1 MALQVSAAGV
11 VGRDRLIERIW
22 QRLKSKSV
30 RFLAERRV
38 GKTSVLKKMAAE
50 QPAGFH
56 AIFLDLEKVHSADR
70 FVEVLLSELKSL
82 MSTKDKAAKGF
93 GDILAMFGGTE
104 VGGVVKIPVLGK
116 RDWQKA
122 VEKTFHAICANSPD
136 TVFVLMF
143 DELPYMLQSIAI
155 QDAKAG
161 ATDNFALAILDTLRA
176 ARQENANMRMI
187 FCGSVGLH
195 HVLASLRGDIH
206 ASQPVNDMPAVE
218 IHPLQL
224 PDAIQLTKDLMSK
237 EQVNVSP
244 KHMEVIATRIAQQ
257 TDCVPFYIERVV
269 SRLAEQDEPV
279 IESSVDTIIKRQ
291 LVDDR
296 NDWEMDHFRERLEIY
311 YKGSVVDVSGRILQ
325 RHLVSRRIL
334 DHIACEDQPQS
345 IDDVWAAVKSK
356 MALDDRDAVIK
367 LLSLLAQDHYL
378 IADDAKHYT
387 FRFPLIR
394 RWWLIAHGLAQG
406 GR

>member
-1 MALQVSAAGV
+1 MALQVSPAGV
-11 VGRDRLIERIW
+11 VGRKQLIERIW

-38 GKTSVLKKMAAE
+38 GKTSVLKKMVAE
-50 QPAGFH
+50 PTAGFH
-56 AIFLDLEKVHSADR
+56 PIFLDLEKVHSADR

-82 MSTKDKAAKGF
+82 MSIKDKAAKGF

-104 VGGVVKIPVLGK
+104 VAGMVKVPELGK

-122 VEKTFHAICANSPD
+122 IEKTFQAICANNPD
-136 TVFVLMF
+136 TLFVLMF

-155 QDAKAG
+155 QDTKSG

-176 ARQENANMRMI
+176 ARQENANLRMI

-195 HVLASLRGDIH
+195 HVLASLRGDVH
-206 ASQPVNDMPAVE
+206 ASQPVNDMQALE
-218 IHPLQL
+218 IHPLQRT
-224 PDAIQLTKDLMSK
+224 DAVQLTKNLMSM
-237 EQVNVSP
+237 EQVLVSP
-244 KHMEVIATRIAQQ
+244 EHMDVIANRIAQE

-269 SRLAEQDEPV
+269 SRLAEQDGPV
-279 IESSVDTIIKRQ
+279 IESSVDRIINRQ
-291 LVDDR
+291 LVDDK
-296 NDWEMDHFRERLEIY
+296 NDWEMQHFRDRLEIY
-311 YKGSVVDVSGRILQ
+311 YKGSVVDVHGSILQ

-345 IDDVWAAVKSK
+345 IDDVWAAVKSR
-356 MALDDRDAVIK
+356 MALDDRDAVIE

-378 IADDAKHYT
+378 ITDDSKRYT

-394 RWWLIAHGLAQG
+394 RWWLMAHGLAQG